1 MKYFFVLSLGLFL
14 FSCSTE
20 NSTNQTP
27 ISSSTPNAQL
37 PYTSKYTRAE
47 YIRIF
52 ECTLNIKDQSLKPA
66 DRGTIAAHLSLIQND
81 FVWEASARKR
91 GVEFDS
97 AISTISNPLGCK

>member
-1 MKYFFVLSLGLFL
+1 VKYFFILSLGLFL
-14 FSCSTE
+14 FSCTTE
-20 NSTNQTP
+20 SSTNQTP
-27 ISSSTPNAQL
+27 APASTPNAQL

-81 FVWEASARKR
+81 FVWEASAKKR
-91 GVEFDS
+91 GKEFDLDV
-97 AISTISNPLGCK
+97 STISNPLGCK

>member
-1 MKYFFVLSLGLFL
+1 MKHLFIFSLGLFI
-14 FSCSTE
+14 FSCTAE
-20 NSTNQTP
+20 NSTNTTP
-27 ISSSTPNAQL
+27 VATSTPNL

-81 FVWEASARKR
+81 FVWEASAKKR
-91 GVEFDS
+91 GLEFDL
-97 AISTISNPLGCK
+97 AVSTISNPLGCK